1 MTTSLTKWT
10 EFGPQETS
18 SGENIFRSV
27 VESAFEDDENEESS
41 EDIDSRLFYDVDEYA
56 DQSLDDYFHSS
67 HFEYQEPDQSYYSL
81 NTIEEEDET
90 CTLTSQEKISQME
103 EKKSKNSPASDSSRK
118 VINQNL
124 LESIFDD
131 LDDELERQYQDEEVE
146 FFQLETQVMAEEI
159 VDASIQAAFKII
171 QLEDEAKNRQ
181 NRIEAA
187 KSEIVAEKLMRPSEI
202 RKSQR
207 KIAKNSSSDS
217 DSSKEIQISKPVTVE
232 ATVETPPLNLE
243 SQNPEKI
250 SEKTEIS
257 PNSTQIR
264 ETLSTSKADDFVSP
278 NSEPQSPNPEPE
290 TSTVEEDKKPFIP
303 VKGSDK
309 VEETISVS
317 RSSAAGSSLTKNTK
331 RRKSFKLKHR
341 RNSLKDSS
349 LKIFS
354 CLVSDVH
361 DTEDASIT
369 SLKSSMPKSTRYEE
383 KSSCAIM

>member
-1 MTTSLTKWT
+1 M
-10 EFGPQETS
+10 
-18 SGENIFRSV
+18 
-27 VESAFEDDENEESS
+27 
-41 EDIDSRLFYDVDEYA
+41 
-56 DQSLDDYFHSS
+56 
-67 HFEYQEPDQSYYSL
+67 
-81 NTIEEEDET
+81 
-90 CTLTSQEKISQME
+90 
-103 EKKSKNSPASDSSRK
+103 
-118 VINQNL
+118 INQNL

-232 ATVETPPLNLE
+232 ATVETPPQKFE

-257 PNSTQIR
+257 PTQI
-264 ETLSTSKADDFVSP
+264 EEKLSASKTNDFAPP

-290 TSTVEEDKKPFIP
+290 PSTVEEDKKPLIP
-303 VKGSDK
+303 VKGN
-309 VEETISVS
+309 
-317 RSSAAGSSLTKNTK
+317 L
-331 RRKSFKLKHR
+331 
-341 RNSLKDSS
+341 
-349 LKIFS
+349 
-354 CLVSDVH
+354 
-361 DTEDASIT
+361 
-369 SLKSSMPKSTRYEE
+369 Y
-383 KSSCAIM
+383 